1 MAGDWIK
8 MRSNLWDDP
17 RVSGLADATGA
28 GEAAIIGGLY
38 WLWSTADQHTEDGLL
53 QGLTVKS
60 INRKTGIK
68 GFGEA
73 LINIGW
79 LVEADGGMT
88 IPRFEEHNGASA
100 KSRAQT
106 ARRVAK
112 CTTKTNAPL
121 TVEALANS
129 ENANGESVSSAL
141 AREREEKESKPSSA
155 SQPSPG
161 PNAPPLASPKQPK
174 GSRLPPDWKLP
185 KPWGEWAMEDRGL
198 SAEQVRTEADKFAD
212 YWRAKPGK
220 DAVKLD
226 WLATWRNWV
235 RNAAERIPAGDRS
248 PSGSALFAG
257 VI

>member
-38 WLWSTADQHTEDGLL
+38 WLWSTADQHTEDGFL

-73 LINIGW
+73 LISIGW

-100 KSRAQT
+100 KNRAQT

-155 SQPSPG
+155 SQPSPD

>member
-1 MAGDWIK
+1 MARIRSIK
-8 MRSNLWDDP
+8 PQFWTSEQVAECSPNARLLFIGLWNFCDDYGIHPASVRRAKMEIFPSDDFCSADIRRMIDELIANNLIEEYEIAETQYWRVTGWDKHQRPD
-17 RVSGLADATGA
+17 TKT
-28 GEAAIIGGLY
+28 GLY
-38 WLWSTADQHTEDGLL
+38 PMPDG
-53 QGLTVKS
+53 QV
-60 INRKTGIK
+60 
-68 GFGEA
+68 
-73 LINIGW
+73 
-79 LVEADGGMT
+79 GGK
-88 IPRFEEHNGASA
+88 IR
-100 KSRAQT
+100 RQT
-106 ARRVAK
+106 AEDTKPIRR
-112 CTTKTNAPL
+112 
-121 TVEALANS
+121 TV
-129 ENANGESVSSAL
+129 GEHSPP
-141 AREREEKESKPSSA
+141 EKEKEKEKEKEEKPSSA
-155 SQPSPG
+155 SQPSPD